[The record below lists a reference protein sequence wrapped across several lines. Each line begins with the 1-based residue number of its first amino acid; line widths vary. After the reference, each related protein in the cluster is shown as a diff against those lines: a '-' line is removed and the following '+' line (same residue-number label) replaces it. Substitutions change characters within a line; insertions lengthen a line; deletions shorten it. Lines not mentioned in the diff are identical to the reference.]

1 MNSLSDIAAAGQEDA
16 GGRDGEGPAAAPGS
30 AGGGA
35 GGGSPSPA
43 AGRGGAGP
51 GTGQRG
57 KARGQ
62 RGAGPGRARG
72 SAGGPAGA
80 RSGVQHLS
88 FGFFQRQSPKPNSI
102 MLVCAQSWAT
112 AQPGHWRG
120 LTGGWGGKRG
130 RKERFWDR
138 QWGSPSQCTQW
149 SCTNLAE
156 VTQTSKAGQ
165 SQPPQHTAPQGTGL
179 FRGEKRHP
187 SFSAVCSSKM
197 YFQLNCK
204 SLQSPSPGSSLGT
217 GECSVRVLL
226 SWCPTPNRDS
236 ESRGDFSP
244 AQSPAL
250 QVGLTRLCL
259 AGRIQ
264 G

>member
-1 MNSLSDIAAAGQEDA
+1 MLCRCGAMILLPQITAQ
-16 GGRDGEGPAAAPGS
+16 PTAPREHPEFIHCC
-30 AGGGA
+30 A
-35 GGGSPSPA
+35 PSPQPPWSPLHSSCLPVWNCLLFLA
-43 AGRGGAGP
+43 LFPTVAP
-51 GTGQRG
+51 Q
-57 KARGQ
+57 AR
-62 RGAGPGRARG
+62 PE
-72 SAGGPAGA
+72 
-80 RSGVQHLS
+80 GVQHLS

-120 LTGGWGGKRG
+120 LTGGWDGERG
-130 RKERFWDR
+130 RKERFWGR
-138 QWGSPSQCTQW
+138 QWGSPSQCTPW